1 MNNAGKTLFSSKKA
15 LLLSAEFFCQFM
27 LKKTPGWKLLLA
39 ILGILIIAATLV
51 YVNNLS
57 QKLQREEKQ
66 KMQAWVEAYRE
77 ILTASSN
84 ANLNL
89 ATEII
94 AGNTTI
100 PIIQVDEEGHVLST
114 NNLGIKDSL
123 RRHQNYL
130 QRKLDLFKTQHAPI
144 ILQYNPKD
152 STEYNKIYYGDSYV
166 LQQIRYFPYV
176 QLGVITLFII
186 VTLIALNMTNRSTQ
200 NQLWAGLA
208 KETAHQLGTPLSSMV
223 AWMELLKENKENE
236 PIVKEL
242 NRDLERL
249 KMISERFS
257 KIGSTPELEENE
269 LISHVH
275 NVVLYMKHR
284 APKLIRFRINT
295 HGEEEIPAM
304 LSPLLFD
311 WVLEN
316 LLKNALD
323 AMGGKGSITIDITT
337 HVAHTYIDVAD
348 TGKGIPTNE
357 LDRIFTPGFSTKKRG
372 WGLGLSLS
380 KRIIETYHKGR
391 LFVKESE
398 VGIGTT
404 FRIML
409 RK

>member
-1 MNNAGKTLFSSKKA
+1 
-15 LLLSAEFFCQFM
+15 M
-27 LKKTPGWKLLLA
+27 LKKTPGWKLFLA
-39 ILGILIIAATLV
+39 ILGILIIAATLI

-57 QKLQREEKQ
+57 RKLQREERR
-66 KMQAWVEAYRE
+66 KMKAWVEAYRE
-77 ILTASSN
+77 ILTASPE
-84 ANLNL
+84 ANINL

-94 AGNTTI
+94 ASNTTI
-100 PIIQVDEEGHVLST
+100 PIIQVDREGHILST
-114 NNLGIKDSL
+114 NNLGITDSL
-123 RRHQNYL
+123 QRHQKFL
-130 QRKLDLFKTQHAPI
+130 QKKLNLFKTHHPPI
-144 ILQYNPKD
+144 ILQYNPDD

-176 QLGVITLFII
+176 QLGVIVLFII

-208 KETAHQLGTPLSSMV
+208 KETAHQLGTPLSSME

-242 NRDLERL
+242 NRDLQRL

-269 LISHVH
+269 LIAHVH

-284 APKLIRFRINT
+284 APKLIRFRINA

-304 LSPLLFD
+304 ISPLLFD

-337 HVAHTYIDVAD
+337 HAAHTWIDIID
-348 TGKGIPTNE
+348 TGKGIPAHE
-357 LDRIFTPGFSTKKRG
+357 LDRIFKPGYSTKKRG

-380 KRIIETYHKGR
+380 KRIMEVYHKGR
-391 LFVKESE
+391 LYVKESE
-398 VGIGTT
+398 VGKGTT